1 MKKQVETRTFYFYN
15 LKYEIIIFLLFID
28 KYIQNKYNIDIKL
41 NKIKKENVLWKEN
54 GKLS

>member
-28 KYIQNKYNIDIKL
+28 KYIQNKYNIDIKIKQ
-41 NKIKKENVLWKEN
+41 NKKKENVL
-54 GKLS
+54 

>member
-41 NKIKKENVLWKEN
+41 NKIKKENVL
-54 GKLS
+54 